1 MKNFAFAPLFVLF
14 LGGCSQ
20 IARIPDDKLAEDLFI
35 GGKKAVEYGLKY
47 ALKKAA
53 PDVAKSITEN
63 AVLANT
69 IIKGELLPLLQGAS
83 TATVL
88 RGALDVALKNLWTKV
103 KPEIRD
109 AVQLSLT
116 ILIANVELPKNPAD
130 RLDERTKKALTGLFS
145 GISQGVDSILAPP
158 AAIAPVPAAEGFKID
173 K

>member
-1 MKNFAFAPLFVLF
+1 MKKLAFAPLLIIA
-14 LGGCSQ
+14 LSGCSQ
-20 IARIPDDKLAEDLFI
+20 IAQIPDDKLAEDLFI

-47 ALKKAA
+47 AIKKAA
-53 PDVAKSITEN
+53 PEVAKQISEN
-63 AVLANT
+63 AILANT
-69 IIKGELLPLLQGAS
+69 IIKGEILPLLQGAS

-116 ILIANVELPKNPAD
+116 ILIANIELPKNPTD
-130 RLDERTKKALTGLFS
+130 RLDDRSRKALTGLFT
-145 GISQGVDSILAPP
+145 GISEGVDAILAPP
-158 AAIAPVPAAEGFKID
+158 AAAVVPEEGFKID